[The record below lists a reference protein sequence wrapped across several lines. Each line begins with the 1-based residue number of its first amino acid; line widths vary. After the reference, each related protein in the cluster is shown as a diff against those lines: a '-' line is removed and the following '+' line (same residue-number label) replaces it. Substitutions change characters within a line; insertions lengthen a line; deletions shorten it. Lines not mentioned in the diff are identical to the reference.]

1 MYIGEIIKADTANG
15 TGVRL
20 SLFVSGCT
28 NHCEG
33 CFQPETWNFKYG
45 KEYTQEIED
54 NIIEELSKS
63 YYDGIT
69 LLGGDPMEEVNQL
82 GLLPLVERIKRELPD
97 KNIWAYT
104 GFVYDKDLVPG
115 GKRYFDNI
123 TDKFLYKIDVLVDGP
138 FKLDEKDIRLKFRG
152 SKNQRIINMNLTRDV
167 GYIVLSNLMN

>member
-15 TGVRL
+15 PGVRL

-54 NIIEELSKS
+54 NIIEELSKP
-63 YYDGIT
+63 YYSGIT

-82 GLLPLVERIKRELPD
+82 GLLPLVERIKSELPD

-104 GFVYDKDLVPG
+104 GFIYDKDLVLR

-123 TDKFLYKIDVLVDGP
+123 TDRFLNTIDVLVDGP

-152 SKNQRIINMNLTRDV
+152 SKNQRIINMSLTREA
-167 GYIVLSNLMN
+167 GYVILSDIM